1 MAAFGGLTSAQ
12 PVNPNNDVAVRRRV
26 VVVASL
32 AAESHATL
40 QNALRRSP
48 AHPATA

>member
-26 VVVASL
+26 VS
-32 AAESHATL
+32 
-40 QNALRRSP
+40 
-48 AHPATA
+48 